1 MKLYIPFNM
10 IVDTDFGIIKFTE
23 KYFNISEYSKNKLK
37 SFLIHRTG
45 ENPIPEYCDLRK
57 LDKEKAGS
65 LYETMIERYYSA
77 VLKLSNMT
85 DILSFVI
92 NTYKLGFSNDLE
104 ITIGCNTEE
113 EMNFLKKS
121 LSSLKFTITMVLN
134 KDINLN
140 DFEYIFTKY
149 LDSYYID
156 YLINNKIKAKRLYVA
171 NYGFN
176 TIVDEESGTTII
188 DPVLH
193 MRLESE
199 GFVVNTISVYNK
211 KQ

>member
-10 IVDTDFGIIKFTE
+10 IVDTDFGVVRYTE
-23 KYFNISEYSKNKLK
+23 RYFNISEYPINKLK
-37 SFLIHRTG
+37 SFLLHRTE

-57 LDKEKAGS
+57 LDKEKIDG
-65 LYETMIERYYSA
+65 LYEEMLEKYYSS
-77 VLKLSNMT
+77 VLKFSNMT
-85 DILSFVI
+85 DLLSFII
-92 NTYKLGFSNDLE
+92 NTYKLGLSNDME

-113 EMNFLKKS
+113 ELEFFNRS
-121 LSSLKFTITMVLN
+121 VSSLNFTITTVLN
-134 KDINLN
+134 ESINLN
-140 DFEYIFTKY
+140 DFDYIFTKY
-149 LDSYYID
+149 LDTYYVD
-156 YLINNKIKAKRLYVA
+156 YLFNNKIHAKRLYVA

-176 TIVDEESGTTII
+176 TLLDEETGYQMI

-199 GFVVNTISVYNK
+199 GFVVNTISLYNK